1 MVVFNPCVFSTESI
15 LIEGVKIVAFD
26 VFSVNWRQA
35 QVFVREIYFFPIHF
49 QIFHSI
55 LCIPRAQKLKKIQR
69 LNQCRYTWL
78 KPNPEAISNV

>member
-55 LCIPRAQKLKKIQR
+55 LCIPRKLKKDSTIKSMS
-69 LNQCRYTWL
+69 LHLAKT
-78 KPNPEAISNV
+78 KPGSH